1 MLFYKFQ
8 SSDRCFLILHFV
20 IIYEYNY
27 YLFAIRPY
35 DLLYITP
42 IDMRH
47 KKHSGLRGGEK
58 NERK

>member
-1 MLFYKFQ
+1 LKIKTEEENPFFGIVKFT
-8 SSDRCFLILHFV
+8 
-20 IIYEYNY
+20 
-27 YLFAIRPY
+27 IRPY

-42 IDMRH
+42 IEIRH